1 MSPDPAHPYD
11 LVLLG
16 ATGFTGGLT
25 ARYLAEHAPTG
36 CRWAI
41 AGRSADKLAA
51 VARSIEGGHGPHGQ
65 LVVDVTDPVALA
77 ELVASTRVVATTVGP
92 YLQHGEALVAACA
105 ASGTDY
111 LDITGEPEFVDRM
124 FLAHHET
131 ARSTGARLVHCCGFD
146 SIPHDL
152 GALHAVLQ
160 LPEGQAIT
168 LDGYVRAGGT
178 PSGGTFASALN
189 AFARLRPAADAA
201 RARRA
206 ADPGPS
212 DRRVRVEVARPGR
225 TDGWTL
231 PLPTIDPEV
240 VARSAR
246 ALPRYGPDVTYR
258 HQVELDHLASA
269 VGLALGLPLL
279 VAAAQVGPLR
289 RALAAR
295 LPQGEGPSPEQR
307 AAGWF
312 TVTFEGRAAD
322 GASVR
327 TRVSGGDPGYDE
339 TAKMLGET
347 ALCLAFDDL
356 PATSGQVTTAQACGT
371 VLIDRLQARGITFE
385 VLRS

>member
-1 MSPDPAHPYD
+1 MTSDPAHPYD

-25 ARYLAEHAPTG
+25 ARYLAEHAPEG

-41 AGRSADKLAA
+41 AGRSAAKLAA
-51 VARSIEGGHGPHGQ
+51 VADGLDGGNGPHGQ
-65 LVVDVTDPVALA
+65 LVVDVTDPASLA

-92 YLQHGEALVAACA
+92 YLEHGEPLVRACA
-105 ASGTDY
+105 ESGTDY

-124 FLAHHET
+124 FLAHHAT
-131 ARSTGARLVHCCGFD
+131 AQASGARLLHCCGFD

-160 LPEGQAIT
+160 LPEGEALT
-168 LDGYVRAGGT
+168 VDGYVRAGGR

-189 AFARLRPAADAA
+189 AFARLKPAAEAA
-201 RARRA
+201 RARND
-206 ADPGPS
+206 ADPEPAG
-212 DRRVRVEVARPGR
+212 RRVRAVIPRPGH

-231 PLPTIDPEV
+231 PLPTIDPQI

-246 ALPRYGPDVTYR
+246 AVDRYGPDFTYR
-258 HQVELDHLASA
+258 HQVELDHLSSA

-279 VAAAQVGPLR
+279 VGVAQVGPVR
-289 RALAAR
+289 RALARR
-295 LPQGEGPSPEQR
+295 LPQGEGPSAEAR

-312 TVTFEGRAAD
+312 TVTFEGRSAG

-371 VLIDRLQARGITFE
+371 ALIDRLHARGIRFE
-385 VLRS
+385 VLRA